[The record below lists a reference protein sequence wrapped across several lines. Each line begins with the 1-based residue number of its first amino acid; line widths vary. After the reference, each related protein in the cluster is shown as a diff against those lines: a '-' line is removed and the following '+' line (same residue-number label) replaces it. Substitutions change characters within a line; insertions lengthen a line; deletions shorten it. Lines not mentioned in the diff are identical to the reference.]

1 MFNYISGTVADKD
14 GRKAVLENQG
24 AGFEIFCS
32 ARTLEKLAIGQEAKI
47 YTFLSVSDRALELY
61 GFLTK
66 EEQESFNLLNNVSGI
81 GPKTAL
87 GLAAIGSMDK
97 IKDDLEHGRIPADVK
112 GLGQKRLQK
121 IILELTGRIKEFVA
135 KPGSFKTA
143 RQDDA
148 LEALI
153 SLGFARQAALEAL
166 AALPPETQTIE
177 ARVKGAL
184 KFLRGK

>member
-1 MFNYISGTVADKD
+1 MFNYISGIVSDKD
-14 GRKAVLENQG
+14 SRKAVLESHG
-24 AGFEIFCS
+24 MGFEIFCS
-32 ARTLEKLAIGQEAKI
+32 AKTLEKLTIGQEAKI

-61 GFLTK
+61 GFLSK
-66 EEQESFNLLNNVSGI
+66 EEQECFNLLNNVSGI

-87 GLAAIGSMDK
+87 GLAAIGPMDK

-121 IILELTGRIKEFVA
+121 ILLELTGRIKEFAA
-135 KPGSFKTA
+135 KPGVFKTA

-148 LEALI
+148 LEALV

-166 AALPPETQTIE
+166 ASLPPEAQTTE

-184 KFLRGK
+184 KFLGGK